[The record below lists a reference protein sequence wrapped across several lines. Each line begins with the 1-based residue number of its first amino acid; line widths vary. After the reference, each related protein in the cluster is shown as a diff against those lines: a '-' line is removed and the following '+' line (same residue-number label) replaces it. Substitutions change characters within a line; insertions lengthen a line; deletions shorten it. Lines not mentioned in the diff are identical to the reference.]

1 MQFVHF
7 VDNLWL
13 HDIAISLYIFLII
26 DSLLANATA
35 GSSKQYNPCHT
46 NKVTKANL
54 LMLLHSFTGIFY
66 ATWSVNLKTELETS
80 QLLK

>member
-1 MQFVHF
+1 MKLCLASDGDILLPTIQMEVQFVHV

-46 NKVTKANL
+46 NKDAL
-54 LMLLHSFTGIFY
+54 AESWSF
-66 ATWSVNLKTELETS
+66 LEV
-80 QLLK
+80 